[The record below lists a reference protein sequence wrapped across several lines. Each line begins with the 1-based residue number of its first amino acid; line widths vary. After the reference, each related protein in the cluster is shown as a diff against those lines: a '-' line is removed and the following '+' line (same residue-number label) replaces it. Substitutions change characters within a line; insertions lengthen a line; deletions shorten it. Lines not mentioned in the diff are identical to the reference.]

1 MSAYLVAMHCK
12 PLEGHGAMSLAEV
25 ERHLRDLPGW
35 RLADGAIEK
44 AYRFDDYH
52 RTLAFVNAVVWIAH
66 REDHHPDLGVHYNRC
81 VVRYSTHDVGGL
93 SENDF
98 ICAAKADALAP

>member
-52 RTLAFVNAVVWIAH
+52 RTFGGEVLHQRVGDLAGHALL
-66 REDHHPDLGVHYNRC
+66 DLRPAGEGI
-81 VVRYSTHDVGGL
+81 DGAGKL
-93 SENDF
+93 
-98 ICAAKADALAP
+98 